1 MPSDSERNCDRCNC
15 LITGK
20 DYHTINGLFCED
32 CATGGQLVT
41 PSDRDQQDRE
51 AFEKWCTHDRFKA
64 IRQQSWQAALA
75 YERGKSGEDD
85 DQMTDGWLRSI
96 GGVEPD
102 YTEDFTETTFIFD
115 LDNDHCLNVEVD
127 NQRVYIYDAGQ
138 EHVAIEL
145 PHIKTCGQ
153 FLKLLFSGIRPLPSP
168 PATQPQESE

>member
-1 MPSDSERNCDRCNC
+1 MN
-15 LITGK
+15 
-20 DYHTINGLFCED
+20 
-32 CATGGQLVT
+32 
-41 PSDRDQQDRE
+41 DRDQQDRE
-51 AFEKWCTHDRFKA
+51 AFEKWLESDGAPLDRA
-64 IRQQSWQAALA
+64 SPWQSALLATAWQAALA

-145 PHIKTCGQ
+145 PHIKTQGQ

>member
-1 MPSDSERNCDRCNC
+1 M
-15 LITGK
+15 
-20 DYHTINGLFCED
+20 
-32 CATGGQLVT
+32 T
-41 PSDRDQQDRE
+41 PTDRDQQDRE
-51 AFEKWCTHDRFKA
+51 AFEKWDVNRCSVYAATNA
-64 IRQQSWQAALA
+64 ETWQAALA

-153 FLKLLFSGIRPLPSP
+153 FLKLLFSGIRPLPTP
-168 PATQPQESE
+168 LATQPQESE

>member
-1 MPSDSERNCDRCNC
+1 M
-15 LITGK
+15 
-20 DYHTINGLFCED
+20 
-32 CATGGQLVT
+32 T
-41 PSDRDQQDRE
+41 PTDRDQ
-51 AFEKWCTHDRFKA
+51 
-64 IRQQSWQAALA
+64 
-75 YERGKSGEDD
+75 YEYD

-153 FLKLLFSGIRPLPSP
+153 FLKLLSTFN
-168 PATQPQESE
+168 ATGGEGS

>member
-1 MPSDSERNCDRCNC
+1 M
-15 LITGK
+15 
-20 DYHTINGLFCED
+20 
-32 CATGGQLVT
+32 T
-41 PSDRDQQDRE
+41 PSDRDQKDRE
-51 AFEKWCTHDRFKA
+51 AFEKWADNSFPADSPFRAAEAAWF
-64 IRQQSWQAALA
+64 AALA

-153 FLKLLFSGIRPLPSP
+153 FLKLLFSGIRPLPTP
-168 PATQPQESE
+168 PATQPQERNDDL

>member
-1 MPSDSERNCDRCNC
+1 M
-15 LITGK
+15 
-20 DYHTINGLFCED
+20 
-32 CATGGQLVT
+32 T
-41 PSDRDQQDRE
+41 PSDRDQKDRE
-51 AFEKWCTHDRFKA
+51 AFEKWADNSFPADSPFRAAEAAWF
-64 IRQQSWQAALA
+64 AALA

-127 NQRVYIYDAGQ
+127 NQRVYIYDASQ

-145 PHIKTCGQ
+145 PHIKTQGQ
-153 FLKLLFSGIRPLPSP
+153 FLKLLSSGIRPLPSP

>member
-1 MPSDSERNCDRCNC
+1 M
-15 LITGK
+15 
-20 DYHTINGLFCED
+20 
-32 CATGGQLVT
+32 T
-41 PSDRDQQDRE
+41 PTDRDQSQQDLE
-51 AFEKWCTHDRFKA
+51 AFENWESQNFGTWGNVHLLKC
-64 IRQQSWQAALA
+64 WQAAIA

-153 FLKLLFSGIRPLPSP
+153 FLKLLFSGIRPPERSV
-168 PATQPQESE
+168 

>member
-1 MPSDSERNCDRCNC
+1 MTNLE
-15 LITGK
+15 
-20 DYHTINGLFCED
+20 
-32 CATGGQLVT
+32 
-41 PSDRDQQDRE
+41 QQDIE
-51 AFEKWCTHDRFKA
+51 AFKSWANGTNPA
-64 IRQQSWQAALA
+64 VNPSYYQTWQAALA

-153 FLKLLFSGIRPLPSP
+153 FLKLLSSGIRPLPSP
-168 PATQPQESE
+168 PATQPQERNNE

>member
-1 MPSDSERNCDRCNC
+1 M
-15 LITGK
+15 
-20 DYHTINGLFCED
+20 
-32 CATGGQLVT
+32 T
-41 PSDRDQQDRE
+41 PTDRDQSQQDRE
-51 AFEKWCTHDRFKA
+51 AFANWHKEHGCVDAF
-64 IRQQSWQAALA
+64 IQVWQAAIE

-153 FLKLLFSGIRPLPSP
+153 FLKLLFSGIRPLPTP
-168 PATQPQESE
+168 LATQPQESE

>member
-1 MPSDSERNCDRCNC
+1 M
-15 LITGK
+15 T
-20 DYHTINGLFCED
+20 
-32 CATGGQLVT
+32 
-41 PSDRDQQDRE
+41 DRDQQDRKE
-51 AFEKWCTHDRFKA
+51 FQKWMNSTYPVSPMFSQC
-64 IRQQSWQAALA
+64 WQAALA

-153 FLKLLFSGIRPLPSP
+153 FLKLLFSGIRPPERSV
-168 PATQPQESE
+168 

>member
-1 MPSDSERNCDRCNC
+1 MELLNTDR
-15 LITGK
+15 
-20 DYHTINGLFCED
+20 
-32 CATGGQLVT
+32 
-41 PSDRDQQDRE
+41 DRE
-51 AFEKWCTHDRFKA
+51 AFEKFAGQLGYGLDHPFGIAACKGWF
-64 IRQQSWQAALA
+64 AALA

-102 YTEDFTETTFIFD
+102 YTENFTETTFIFE

-153 FLKLLFSGIRPLPSP
+153 FLTLLFSGIRPLPSP

>member
-1 MPSDSERNCDRCNC
+1 MELLNTDR
-15 LITGK
+15 G
-20 DYHTINGLFCED
+20 
-32 CATGGQLVT
+32 
-41 PSDRDQQDRE
+41 QQDRE
-51 AFEKWCTHDRFKA
+51 AFEEWCPHDRFNA
-64 IRQQSWQAALA
+64 IRQQAWQAALA

-102 YTEDFTETTFIFD
+102 YTEDFTETTFIFE
-115 LDNDHCLNVEVD
+115 LGNDHCLNVEVD

-153 FLKLLFSGIRPLPSP
+153 FLKLLFSGIRPLPTP
-168 PATQPQESE
+168 PATQPQERNDG